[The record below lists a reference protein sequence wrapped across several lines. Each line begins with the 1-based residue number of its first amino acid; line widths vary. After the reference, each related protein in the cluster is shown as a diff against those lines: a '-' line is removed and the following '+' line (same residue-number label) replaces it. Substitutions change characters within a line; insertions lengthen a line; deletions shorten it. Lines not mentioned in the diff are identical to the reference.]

1 MKGKY
6 NMFSPM
12 CSLYQKNL
20 HVEYGLRKLENM
32 GKEMEDEGCLMDKK

>member
-12 CSLYQKNL
+12 CSLYQKIACRIWIMEARKHGEGNGRW
-20 HVEYGLRKLENM
+20 GLFN
-32 GKEMEDEGCLMDKK
+32 G